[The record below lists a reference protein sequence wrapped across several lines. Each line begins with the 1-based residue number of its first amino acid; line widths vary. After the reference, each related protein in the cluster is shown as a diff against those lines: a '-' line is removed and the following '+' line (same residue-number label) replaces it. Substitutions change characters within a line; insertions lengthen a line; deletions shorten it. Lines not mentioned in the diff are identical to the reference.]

1 MGTLLTGGRL
11 IDCTG
16 APPLPNAAVLVEGDR
31 IADVGPRDQVAA
43 RAGSGHQVVDLRG
56 GTLLPGLWDA
66 HLHLGGVVPPWGAQ
80 HANESETA
88 HACRCVQKAQE
99 NLLAGIT
106 SARTMNDRFNADLQV
121 KAAIDSGQLVGP
133 RLFVAGESLWTRTA
147 AGPDEFRRKVRSAL
161 RSGIDHLKIFATS
174 GIPYKTK
181 VTTTLLAFDEVKA
194 AVEEAHRWDRPVSV
208 HAVGD
213 EGVIMAADA
222 GADSVEHAFV
232 VSEAGIEAMVR
243 NNTTFS
249 PQLAVTAAWNERF
262 MRAAGCFPEWMIV
275 NAIAAGEVHHA
286 MFAKA
291 VKAGLKMVAGVDN
304 LPRVPLF
311 FGIERYEG
319 KPAIVAELRFMIEGG
334 LSPLQALQAVTINP
348 AQLSRVDDR
357 LGTIE
362 QGKLADLIVV
372 EGDPLANVE
381 ALHDLRLIM
390 KGGTIVRSS
399 LEGNPAPGF
408 LPPVQLFEAPLA
420 LAGDSMIAGSPRP
433 I

>member
-1 MGTLLTGGRL
+1 VGTLLTGGTL

-16 APPLPNAAVLVEGDR
+16 APPLPNAAVLVDGER
-31 IADVGPRDQVAA
+31 IADVGPKDQVTD
-43 RAGSGHQVVDLRG
+43 RAGSGHQVIDLNG

-80 HANESETA
+80 YGNDSETA
-88 HACRCVQKAQE
+88 HAARCVQKAQE

-106 SARTMNDRFNADLQV
+106 SARTMSDRFNADLHI
-121 KAAIDSGQLVGP
+121 KAAIDSGQVVGP

-147 AGPDEFRRKVRSAL
+147 AGPDEFRRRVRAAL
-161 RSGIDHLKIFATS
+161 RTGIDHLKIFATS
-174 GIPYKTK
+174 GIPYRTR
-181 VTTTLLAFDEVKA
+181 VDTTLLSLEEVRA
-194 AVEEAHRWDRPVSV
+194 AVEEAHKWDRPVSI

-213 EGVIMAADA
+213 EGVIIAADA

-243 NNTTFS
+243 NKTTFS
-249 PQLAVTAAWNERF
+249 PQLAVTAAWNEGF
-262 MRAAGCFPEWMIV
+262 MREAGCFPEWMIQ
-275 NAIAAGEVHHA
+275 NAIAASEVHHA

-291 VKAGLKMVAGVDN
+291 VQAGLKMVAGVDN

-319 KPAIVAELRFMIEGG
+319 KPAIVAEIKFMVKGG
-334 LSPLQALQAVTINP
+334 LSPLEALKTATRNP
-348 AQLSRVDDR
+348 AELSRVDDR
-357 LGTIE
+357 LGTVE
-362 QGKLADLIVV
+362 KSKLADLIVV
-372 EGDPLANVE
+372 EGDPLTNLD

-399 LEGNPAPGF
+399 LGDRPAPGF
-408 LPPVQLFEAPLA
+408 LPPVQLYHAPTPLT
-420 LAGDSMIAGSPRP
+420 GDSMVAGTPRP
-433 I
+433 L

>member
-1 MGTLLTGGRL
+1 MGTLLTDGTL

-16 APPLPNAAVLVEGDR
+16 APPLPNAAVLVEDER
-31 IADVGPRDQVAA
+31 IADIGPRDQVVA
-43 RAGSGHQVVDLRG
+43 RNGGDHQLVELHG

-66 HLHLGGVVPPWGAQ
+66 HLHLGGTVPPWGAQ
-80 HANESETA
+80 FANESETA
-88 HACRCVQKAQE
+88 YACRSVQKAQE

-106 SARTMNDRFNADLQV
+106 AARTMTDRFNADLHV
-121 KAAIDSGQLVGP
+121 KAAIDAGHVVGP
-133 RLFVAGESLWTRTA
+133 RLFVSGESLWTRTA
-147 AGPDEFRRKVRSAL
+147 AGPDEFRRRVRTAL
-161 RSGIDHLKIFATS
+161 RAGIDHVKIFATS
-174 GIPYKTK
+174 GIPYRTK
-181 VTTTLLAFDEVKA
+181 VTTTLLSFEEVRA
-194 AVEEAHRWDRPVSV
+194 AVEEAHKWDRPVSV

-262 MRAAGCFPEWMIV
+262 MRDAGCFPEWMIV
-275 NAIAAGEVHHA
+275 NAMAASEVHHA

-291 VKAGLKMVAGVDN
+291 VAAGLKMVAGVDN

-319 KPAIVAELRFMIEGG
+319 KPALVAELRFMIQGG
-334 LSPLQALQAVTINP
+334 LSPMEALKAATINP

-357 LGTIE
+357 LGTVE
-362 QGKLADLIVV
+362 KGKLADLIVV
-372 EGDPLANVE
+372 EGDPLTNLD

-390 KGGTIVRSS
+390 KGGKIVRSS
-399 LEGNPAPGF
+399 LEGRPAPGF
-408 LPPVQLFEAPLA
+408 LPPVELFEAPIA
-420 LAGDSMIAGSPRP
+420 LTGDTMVTGSPRRL
-433 I
+433 